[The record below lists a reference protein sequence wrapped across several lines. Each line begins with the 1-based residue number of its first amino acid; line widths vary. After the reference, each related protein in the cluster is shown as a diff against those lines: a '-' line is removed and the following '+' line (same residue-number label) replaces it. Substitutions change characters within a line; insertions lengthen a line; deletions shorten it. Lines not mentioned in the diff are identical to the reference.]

1 MVFKKVTAKEWEDMG
16 LPSEINTIHFDNDQL
31 LQKLKERKRG
41 EELLKKLKS
50 FLETSQKLSEE
61 YNIKNNIKSKN
72 NIKKQEYRID
82 PVTGKQVPK

>member
-1 MVFKKVTAKEWEDMG
+1 MVLKKVTAKEWKDMG
-16 LPSEINTIHFDNDQL
+16 LPSEINTIHFNNDQL
-31 LQKLKERKRG
+31 VQKLKERQRG

-50 FLETSQKLSEE
+50 FLETSWKLSEE

-72 NIKKQEYRID
+72 KIKKQEYRID